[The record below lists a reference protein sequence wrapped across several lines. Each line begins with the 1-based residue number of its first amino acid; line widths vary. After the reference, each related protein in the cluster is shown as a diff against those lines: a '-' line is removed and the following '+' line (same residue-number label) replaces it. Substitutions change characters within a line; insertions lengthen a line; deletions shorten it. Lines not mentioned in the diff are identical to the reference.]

1 MLSKEKFRSGI
12 SKLSDV
18 YPNWAVKM
26 EQPSVM
32 ASWYSFFES
41 DSDIVFL
48 ETVDEHIRKERYS
61 PTIASLLES
70 REIAIKRIQDGER
83 KIYPKDFKLALSP
96 LRDEQDG

>member
-26 EQPSVM
+26 DQPSVM
-32 ASWYSFFES
+32 ASWYSFFEN
-41 DSDIVFL
+41 DSDLVFL
-48 ETVDEHIRKERYS
+48 ETVDEHIREERYS

-70 REIAIKRIQDGER
+70 REIAIKRIKDGER
-83 KIYPKDFKLALSP
+83 KLAPKDFKKVFLP